1 MVLFNF
7 FYTFYESY
15 FFPGQTPVPPRSW
28 LWILDL
34 SHDPF
39 WAIWLAEVTKSH
51 QHHDRISNLT
61 PHITGHVISVTY
73 PYRELGFKLI
83 HDVRRRGPCNESS
96 WLSVPCLR
104 EWLGLPAYESIEIM
118 ICHLSGIGISIIK
131 IRYQYHKTQ
140 VYIDLPVRWHLYIET
155 DSRGP
160 VHERF
165 SHRNF
170 NPMDTWF

>member
-51 QHHDRISNLT
+51 QHHDRMETQTNVS
-61 PHITGHVISVTY
+61 
-73 PYRELGFKLI
+73 
-83 HDVRRRGPCNESS
+83 ESS
-96 WLSVPCLR
+96 ILKWCSIPLNA
-104 EWLGLPAYESIEIM
+104 LGLNQINMCMIAVWLHQLMSVQRNLLSWISLFNDVIIHLIPFRCFMVIFFCIMPHSHFDTITCWRRTSRFEGATLTNSPISIE
-118 ICHLSGIGISIIK
+118 CKL
-131 IRYQYHKTQ
+131 
-140 VYIDLPVRWHLYIET
+140 
-155 DSRGP
+155 
-160 VHERF
+160 
-165 SHRNF
+165 
-170 NPMDTWF
+170 

>member
-51 QHHDRISNLT
+51 QHHDRIVAYAAPGHHLNEWWLIDHWTLGNNICENQIKMQLFSFKKMHCKMSSAKCQPFCSSFSVLT
-61 PHITGHVISVTY
+61 HWGQVTHICVSELTIIVSDNGLSSGWHQAIIWTNAWILFIGSLRVTTV
-73 PYRELGFKLI
+73 K
-83 HDVRRRGPCNESS
+83 S
-96 WLSVPCLR
+96 
-104 EWLGLPAYESIEIM
+104 
-118 ICHLSGIGISIIK
+118 
-131 IRYQYHKTQ
+131 
-140 VYIDLPVRWHLYIET
+140 
-155 DSRGP
+155 
-160 VHERF
+160 
-165 SHRNF
+165 
-170 NPMDTWF
+170 